1 MTFESSF
8 MLLNDGSVT
17 IGLSLQ
23 SKIHANNIQAK
34 TVMMQ
39 VDSNEPKK
47 HSFNKI
53 AKYHQHE

>member
-17 IGLSLQ
+17 IALLLQ

-47 HSFNKI
+47 HAFNKI

>member
-1 MTFESSF
+1 

-17 IGLSLQ
+17 IALLLQ
-23 SKIHANNIQAK
+23 SKIPANNIQAK

>member
-17 IGLSLQ
+17 IALLLQ

-39 VDSNEPKK
+39 VDSNEPKTRETCV
-47 HSFNKI
+47 
-53 AKYHQHE
+53 Q

>member
-34 TVMMQ
+34 RVMNQ
-39 VDSNEPKK
+39 KQGK
-47 HSFNKI
+47 HAFNKI